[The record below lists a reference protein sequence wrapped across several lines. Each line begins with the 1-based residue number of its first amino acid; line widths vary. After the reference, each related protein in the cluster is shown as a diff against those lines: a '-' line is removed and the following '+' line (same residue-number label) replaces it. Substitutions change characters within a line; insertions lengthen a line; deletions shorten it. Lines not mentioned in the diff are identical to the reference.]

1 MIKKFTDFAKFKAA
15 AREHKITSDL
25 DSLRDLD
32 IVFYEDYDE
41 DYMILSLPAVDSS
54 TPNQILILSK
64 DFNLAYC
71 STETKTMGKKLKI
84 SKINKGKYQASTLLF
99 YEVVSSAL
107 KTYFSELASI
117 KKNAHRLH
125 DSPDIDQVEQ
135 VSKKNRDVWDISED
149 VLRLCLEAEEEEFK
163 YVNIDVIPYEF
174 DILLAR
180 ARHLVD
186 RIKGVRRET
195 DSLRTKCDI
204 IETRKLNKRIELL
217 TKVMAILTVVG
228 LVISVPNTV
237 ATVFGIP
244 AVSALFS
251 FDLILEL
258 TIISGIIAI
267 GISYLYVREV
277 F

>member
-1 MIKKFTDFAKFKAA
+1 MIKKFTDFEKFKEAA
-15 AREHKITSDL
+15 KEHSITSDL

-54 TPNQILILSK
+54 NPNQILILSN

-71 STETKTMGKKLKI
+71 STETRKSKKLKL
-84 SKINKGKYQASTLLF
+84 SKIRKRKYQASTLLF

-107 KTYFSELASI
+107 NTYFAELASI
-117 KKNAHRLH
+117 KKKAHQLH
-125 DSPDIDQVEQ
+125 ASPDIDKVEL
-135 VSKKNRDVWDISED
+135 VSKSNREIWDIAED
-149 VLRLCLEAEEEEFK
+149 VLRLCIEAEEEEFK
-163 YVNIDVIPYEF
+163 YVNIDIIPYEF

-186 RIKGVRRET
+186 RIKGIRREM
-195 DSLRTKCDI
+195 DSLRAKCDI

-217 TKVMAILTVVG
+217 TKIMAVLTVVS

-237 ATVFGIP
+237 ATFFGIP
-244 AVSALFS
+244 NVGALFS
-251 FDLILEL
+251 FDFIIEL
-258 TIISGIIAI
+258 TIVSGIIAVAL
-267 GISYLYVREV
+267 SYIYVRGV
-277 F
+277 L